1 MEKMKN
7 NMLDIAR
14 ENVVSRGFLD
24 IDLDPTLD
32 LFAAIERLKKEK
44 NAVILAHYYQE
55 PDIQDVADYIGDSLG
70 LAQQAEKTQAD
81 IIVFAG
87 VHFMAETAKILNRSK
102 KVVIPDLKAGC
113 SLSDSCPPPLFKK
126 FKEDHPDHVVVSYI
140 NCSAGIKALS
150 DVIVT
155 SSNARVIV
163 ESFPKDQKIIFAP
176 DKNLGAYINKV
187 TSRNML
193 LWNGA
198 CMVHEIF
205 SLEKITKL
213 KIRHP
218 HAKLIAHPECEDPIL
233 RIADYIGS
241 TTGLLKYTQ
250 TDSSQEY
257 IVATETG
264 ILHQMMKVSPTKTFI
279 PAPPNNS
286 CACNDCPHMK
296 LNSLEKLY
304 LCMEYEMPEIQ
315 MEESLRLAAKKPI
328 DRMLEISKAA
338 GL

>member
-1 MEKMKN
+1 MN
-7 NMLDIAR
+7 NNILTTAKK
-14 ENVVSRGFLD
+14 EVEAKGFLD
-24 IDLDPTLD
+24 IELDPSLD

-44 NAVILAHYYQE
+44 NAVVLAHYYQE

-70 LAQQAEKTQAD
+70 LAQQAEKTNAD
-81 IIVFAG
+81 MIVFAG
-87 VHFMAETAKILNRSK
+87 VHFMAETAKILNPAK
-102 KVVIPDLKAGC
+102 KVVIPDFKAGC
-113 SLSDSCPPPLFKK
+113 SLSDSCPPPAFKK
-126 FKEDHPDHVVVSYI
+126 FKEQHPDHIVVSYI

-155 SSNARVIV
+155 SSNARIIV

-187 TSRNML
+187 TGRDML

-213 KIRHP
+213 KVRHP
-218 HAKLIAHPECEDPIL
+218 NTKFIAHPECEEPIL
-233 RIADYIGS
+233 RLADYIGS

-250 TDSSQEY
+250 QDDAQEY

-264 ILHQMMKVSPTKTFI
+264 ILHQMMKASPHKTFI
-279 PAPPNNS
+279 PAPPNNN

-296 LNSLEKLY
+296 LNTLEKLY
-304 LCMEYEMPEIQ
+304 LCMEYELPEIT
-315 MEESLRLAAKKPI
+315 MDEELRIAAKKPI
-328 DRMLEISKAA
+328 DRMLEISKQA

>member
-1 MEKMKN
+1 MNADTISAAKANVEK
-7 NMLDIAR
+7 
-14 ENVVSRGFLD
+14 RGFLD
-24 IDLDPTLD
+24 VDLDPSLD

-44 NAVILAHYYQE
+44 NAVLLAHYYQE

-70 LAQQAEKTQAD
+70 LAQQAEKTSAD
-81 IIVFAG
+81 MIVFAG
-87 VHFMAETAKILNRSK
+87 VHFMAETAKILNPSK

-126 FKEDHPDHVVVSYI
+126 FKEQHPDHVVVSYI

-155 SSNARVIV
+155 SSNAKVVV

-187 TSRNML
+187 TGRNML

-205 SLEKITKL
+205 SLEKITRL
-213 KIRHP
+213 KVRHP
-218 HAKLIAHPECEDPIL
+218 NAKLIAHPECEDPIL
-233 RIADYIGS
+233 KIADYIGS

-250 TDSSQEY
+250 IDSSKEY

-264 ILHQMMKVSPTKTFI
+264 ILHQMMKASPEKTFI

-296 LNSLEKLY
+296 LNTLEKLY
-304 LCMEYEMPEIQ
+304 LCMEYETPEIT
-315 MEESLRLAAKKPI
+315 MDEGLRLAALKPI
-328 DRMLEISKAA
+328 QRMLDISKKA

>member
-1 MEKMKN
+1 MMN
-7 NMLDIAR
+7 PDIAIALKQV
-14 ENVVSRGFLD
+14 EKKGFLD
-24 IDLDPTLD
+24 IEPDPSLD
-32 LFAAIERLKKEK
+32 LFAAIEKLKKK
-44 NAVILAHYYQE
+44 KKAVLLAHYYQE

-70 LAQQAEKTQAD
+70 LAQTAEKTEAD
-81 IIVFAG
+81 MIVFAG
-87 VHFMAETAKILNRSK
+87 VHFMAETAKILNPSK

-113 SLSDSCPPPLFKK
+113 SLSESCPPPLFKK
-126 FKEDHPDHVVVSYI
+126 FKEQHPDHVVVSYI

-150 DVIVT
+150 DVICT
-155 SSNARVIV
+155 SSNAKAVV
-163 ESFPKDQKIIFAP
+163 ESFPKEQPIIFAP
-176 DKNLGAYINKV
+176 DRNLGAYINKV
-187 TSRNML
+187 TGRNML

-213 KIRHP
+213 KLRHP
-218 HAKLIAHPECEDPIL
+218 NAKIIAHPECEEPIL
-233 RIADYIGS
+233 KMADFIGS

-264 ILHQMMKVSPTKTFI
+264 ILHQMMKASPKKTFI

-296 LNSLEKLY
+296 LNTLEKLY
-304 LCMEYEMPEIQ
+304 LCMEYETPEIV
-315 MEESLRLAAKKPI
+315 MDEELRLAAKKPI
-328 DRMLEISKAA
+328 DRMLEISAKA

>member
-1 MEKMKN
+1 MVTETLEAAK
-7 NMLDIAR
+7 A
-14 ENVVSRGFLD
+14 NVEQAGFLD
-24 IDLDPTLD
+24 IELDPTLD
-32 LFAAIERLKKEK
+32 LFAEIERLKREK
-44 NAVILAHYYQE
+44 NAVLLAHYYQE

-70 LAQQAEKTQAD
+70 LAQQAEKTSAD
-81 IIVFAG
+81 MIVFAG
-87 VHFMAETAKILNRSK
+87 VHFMAETAKILNPSK
-102 KVVIPDLKAGC
+102 KVVIPDFKAGC

-126 FKEDHPDHVVVSYI
+126 FKEQHPDHVVVSYI

-155 SSNARVIV
+155 SSNAKVIV

-187 TSRNML
+187 TGRNMV

-213 KIRHP
+213 KTRHP
-218 HAKLIAHPECEDPIL
+218 NAKFIAHPECEEPVL
-233 RIADYIGS
+233 RLADYIGS
-241 TTGLLKYTQ
+241 TTGLLKFTQ
-250 TDSSQEY
+250 TDPSTEF

-264 ILHQMMKVSPTKTFI
+264 ILHQMMKASPHKTFI

-296 LNSLEKLY
+296 RNTLEKLY
-304 LCMEYEMPEIQ
+304 LCMEYEMPEII
-315 MEESLRLAAKKPI
+315 MDEELRLAARKPI
-328 DRMLEISKAA
+328 ERMLEISAKA